1 MFLRPSRGQLKFL
14 GGLDQTKIRRREGY
28 FLAEGI
34 KVVQE
39 ALRSAWQI
47 EYFLIRE
54 AKAKNLGGLLSAM
67 TEKKTFALSDSE
79 WKRISQDKESE
90 GVAALITFPPAR
102 SCPEHIPEGEGRL
115 LLLYQVGNPSN
126 LGSILRS
133 AHWFGVETVLL
144 SEGSV
149 DFTHPKVI
157 RTSMGSLFHLRV
169 FDGLD
174 FRDLLPRLQKSYTVV
189 GTTVRGGVP
198 PHPVDKPSV
207 ILLGSESHGLPE
219 FLLDRTHE
227 SWCIPRRGDAES
239 LSLPQAAAILLYEW
253 TKMS

>member
-1 MFLRPSRGQLKFL
+1 MFLKTSKGQLKFL
-14 GGLDQTKIRRREGY
+14 AGLDQAKIRRREGC

-39 ALRSAWQI
+39 ALRSDWQI
-47 EYFLIRE
+47 DYFLIRE
-54 AKAKNLGGLLSAM
+54 AKARTLAGLLPAM
-67 TEKKTFALSDSE
+67 EEKKTFALSDSE
-79 WKRISQDKESE
+79 WKRVSQDKESE
-90 GVAALITFPPAR
+90 GIAVLMTFPAR
-102 SCPEHIPEGEGRL
+102 SGREGIPDGEGRR

-126 LGSILRS
+126 LGAILRS
-133 AHWFGVETVLL
+133 AHWFGIETVLL

-157 RTSMGSLFHLRV
+157 RTSMGSLFHLRL

-174 FRDLLPRLQKSYTVV
+174 FRDLLPRLQKRYTLI
-189 GTTVRGGVP
+189 GTNVRGGVP
-198 PHPVDKPSV
+198 PHPVDKSSA

-219 FLLDRTHE
+219 FLLDKTDE
-227 SWCIPRRGDAES
+227 NWCIPRRGDAES